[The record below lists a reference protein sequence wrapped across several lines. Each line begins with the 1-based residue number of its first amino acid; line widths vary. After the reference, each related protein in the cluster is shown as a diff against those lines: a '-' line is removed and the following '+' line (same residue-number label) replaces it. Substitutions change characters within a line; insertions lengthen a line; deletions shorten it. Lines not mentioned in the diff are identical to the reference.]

1 MFAPVARVRT
11 DRTQAATHGTHAGA
25 VEASAARSPGI
36 SEGSGRTVDE
46 QEEQGVRASPQGR
59 AMAASIPFWFGA
71 GVAGGVSANIGLMQL
86 NNMHKGCANV
96 CTLCQFLYGVF
107 QTLTSSSKR
116 ELLFDGSKRK
126 ISMSYHLLFA
136 GMFFLG
142 PYLGNT
148 STAVTNADFYP
159 VFLVVRSCGTVTS
172 MLLGWLFNG
181 KTYNTG
187 QVLAV
192 AAITIGAVLTTFG
205 CYTAGKSASGTTDD
219 NVEVTPVP
227 MFLLGCSL
235 LLANLLVDSG
245 KDVLQAHVFASFKQQ
260 EDAANAKLAADG
272 NKKPAGPSVV
282 DEAIVMMGVL
292 GACMMAL
299 VAGGEVLTF
308 FTQWVTNPTL
318 YPPATDGVQATVG
331 PLPLAIPVELAF
343 LAINFYG
350 NWNAKKICTW
360 LNAASS
366 AVVSSLVPM
375 MYRL

>member
-1 MFAPVARVRT
+1 
-11 DRTQAATHGTHAGA
+11 
-25 VEASAARSPGI
+25 
-36 SEGSGRTVDE
+36 
-46 QEEQGVRASPQGR
+46 
-59 AMAASIPFWFGA
+59 MAASVPLWFGA
-71 GVAGGVSANIGLMQL
+71 GIFGGLSANIGLMQL

-96 CTLCQFLYGVF
+96 CTLCQFLFGVS
-107 QTLTSSSKR
+107 QTLTSAPKR
-116 ELLFDGSKRK
+116 ELLFDGAKRK
-126 ISMSYHLLFA
+126 IPLTYHLIFA

-159 VFLVVRSCGTVTS
+159 VFLVVRSCGTVSS
-172 MLLGWLFNG
+172 MLLGWLFAG
-181 KTYNTG
+181 KTYNLA

-192 AAITIGAVLTTFG
+192 SAITIGAVTTTFG
-205 CYTAGKSASGTTDD
+205 CYTAGKNAAASQADD
-219 NVEVTPVP
+219 TEVTPVP
-227 MFLLGCSL
+227 MFMLGCSL

-245 KDVLQAHVFASFKQQ
+245 KDVLQSHVFATFKAQ

-272 NKKPAGPSVV
+272 SKKAAPPSVV

-308 FTQWVTNPTL
+308 FTEWVTNPTL
-318 YPPATDGVQATVG
+318 YPAATPEGQAIVNS
-331 PLPLAIPVELAF
+331 LPFAIPVELSF